1 MVLTG
6 EPSGDLHA
14 GKLVKEIKKTDH
26 NICFSGIGG
35 QHLEHQGVNLFY
47 NIENLS
53 AMGLTEVI
61 MQFKQIKKAF
71 DLFKANLK
79 NSKPDLLILVDYP
92 GFNLKAAKFVKEH
105 YKIKILYYI
114 SPKVWAWNKSRLRKI
129 KKFVDH
135 AALILPFEEKIYKKA
150 GIKATYVGNPLV
162 DDYPENL
169 SKPFLKSHF
178 KKGDSLKNRPLII
191 GLLPGSR
198 NNEVIN
204 LFETMINAAK
214 LISTHL
220 MHQQN
225 KKVCFIVSKADSIKK
240 EYLKTILNKS
250 GKPHLFEINEGPPK
264 EIFLKSDLVIA
275 ASGTVTLEAALCC
288 VPTIIIYKMSWLTY
302 RIAKIVVKIQYAG
315 LANLI
320 VNKEI
325 MPELLQDNATCEKIS
340 KKAIYMLE
348 NLTYFENQLQL
359 VRKMLGN
366 SRASLK
372 TAQIAIK
379 MLCN

>member
-6 EPSGDLHA
+6 EPSGDMHA
-14 GKLVKEIKKTDH
+14 GQLVKEIKKINH

-35 QHLEHQGVNLFY
+35 QHLEHQGVELFY

-105 YKIKILYYI
+105 YQIKILYYI
-114 SPKVWAWNKSRLRKI
+114 SPKVWAWNKSRLKKI

-162 DDYPENL
+162 DDYPEHL
-169 SKPFLKSHF
+169 SKLFLKSHF
-178 KKGDSLKNRPLII
+178 KKDDLLKNKPLII

-198 NNEVIN
+198 NNEVKN
-204 LFETMINAAK
+204 LFETMIKAAK

-225 KKVCFIVSKADSIKK
+225 KKVCFIVSKSDSIKK

-250 GKPHLFEINEGPPK
+250 GKSHLFEINDGSPRG
-264 EIFLKSDLVIA
+264 IFLKADLVIA

-340 KKAIYMLE
+340 KKAIYMLDH
-348 NLTYFENQLQL
+348 LTYFENQLQL

-366 SRASLK
+366 SGASLK

>member
-1 MVLTG
+1 
-6 EPSGDLHA
+6 
-14 GKLVKEIKKTDH
+14 
-26 NICFSGIGG
+26 
-35 QHLEHQGVNLFY
+35 
-47 NIENLS
+47 
-53 AMGLTEVI
+53 MGLTEVI

-105 YKIKILYYI
+105 YQIKILYYI
-114 SPKVWAWNKSRLRKI
+114 SPKVWAWNKSRLKKI

-162 DDYPENL
+162 DDYPEHL
-169 SKPFLKSHF
+169 SKLFLKSHF
-178 KKGDSLKNRPLII
+178 KKDDLLKNKPLII

-198 NNEVIN
+198 NNEVKN
-204 LFETMINAAK
+204 LFETMIKAAK

-225 KKVCFIVSKADSIKK
+225 KKVCFIVSKSDSIKK

-250 GKPHLFEINEGPPK
+250 GKSHLFEINDGSPRG
-264 EIFLKSDLVIA
+264 IFLKADLVIA

-340 KKAIYMLE
+340 KKAIYMLDH
-348 NLTYFENQLQL
+348 LTYFENQLQL

-366 SRASLK
+366 SGASLK